1 WQARGSGEEPE
12 LPRHL
17 GHLLALA
24 RRRGRR
30 LHGRR
35 DRHALLRQGRARAG
49 DPRGPRLPG
58 LPLHRRGRVRRRR
71 LMRAYFEELANHL
84 DTLAAGGEV
93 IISRF
98 AAEQSDFI
106 RFNRSAVRQATAV
119 SQATWSVSLIRGMK
133 RIDASTSVAGDA
145 ATDRE
150 ALARLV
156 K

>member
-1 WQARGSGEEPE
+1 
-12 LPRHL
+12 
-17 GHLLALA
+17 
-24 RRRGRR
+24 
-30 LHGRR
+30 
-35 DRHALLRQGRARAG
+35 
-49 DPRGPRLPG
+49 
-58 LPLHRRGRVRRRR
+58 RRRR

-98 AAEQSDFI
+98 AAEKSDFI

-133 RIDASTSVAGDA
+133 RIDASTSVSGDA

-156 K
+156 KALRDAIGDVPDDP